1 MLYKGYIET
10 KGKAA
15 VEKFKNK
22 TRFKTYEQVKDLPG
36 FGGVLENDTILIDID
51 DYEQSEIMMDIV
63 SCTGSCDWLDGCQ
76 FRTGYLQRR

>member
-51 DYEQSEIMMDIV
+51 DYEQSEIIGRV
-63 SCTGSCDWLDGCQ
+63 FWKGGSRCLAEKI
-76 FRTGYLQRR
+76 LHV

>member
-22 TRFKTYEQVKDLPG
+22 TRFKTYEQVRNLPG
-36 FGGVLENDTILIDID
+36 FGGVPCYLMIFEQEVFSSGSLVYSAIKLIVFNNIHHD
-51 DYEQSEIMMDIV
+51 
-63 SCTGSCDWLDGCQ
+63 
-76 FRTGYLQRR
+76 F

>member
-22 TRFKTYEQVKDLPG
+22 TRFKTYEQVKDLR
-36 FGGVLENDTILIDID
+36 
-51 DYEQSEIMMDIV
+51 
-63 SCTGSCDWLDGCQ
+63 
-76 FRTGYLQRR
+76 FRGRSGK

>member
-22 TRFKTYEQVKDLPG
+22 TRFKTYEQVRNLPG
-36 FGGVLENDTILIDID
+36 FGGVLENDTILIYID
-51 DYEQSEIMMDIV
+51 DY
-63 SCTGSCDWLDGCQ
+63 
-76 FRTGYLQRR
+76 